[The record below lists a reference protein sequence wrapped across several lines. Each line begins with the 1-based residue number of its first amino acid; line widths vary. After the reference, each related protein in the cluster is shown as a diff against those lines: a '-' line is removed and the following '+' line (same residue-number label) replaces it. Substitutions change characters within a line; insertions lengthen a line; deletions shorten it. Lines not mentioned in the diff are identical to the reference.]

1 MPLISTGCCPAHV
14 ASPHRIE
21 HFILLASN
29 ADACSVS
36 WFVPDRAK
44 GDVMAEGT
52 YIAEINIERGPGA
65 IRTAQL
71 PAESAPVYFGVHGAI
86 ARHYGLDPANVKEPR
101 AATLDYVI
109 AAAAA

>member
-1 MPLISTGCCPAHV
+1 
-14 ASPHRIE
+14 
-21 HFILLASN
+21 
-29 ADACSVS
+29 
-36 WFVPDRAK
+36 
-44 GDVMAEGT
+44 MAEVT
-52 YIAEINIERGPGA
+52 YVAEVKIERGAGA

-86 ARHYGLDPANVKEPR
+86 AKHYGLDPKNIKEPR